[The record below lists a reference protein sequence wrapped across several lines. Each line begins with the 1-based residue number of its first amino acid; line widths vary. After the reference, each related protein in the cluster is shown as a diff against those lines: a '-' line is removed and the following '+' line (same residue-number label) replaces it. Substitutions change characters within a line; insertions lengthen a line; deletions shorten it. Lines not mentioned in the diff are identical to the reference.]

1 MQALLVPAHSDE
13 EARLTRMRQLFPHC
27 TDPVD
32 SVAVYADVP
41 EWPEGSDRPFV
52 RLNMIASVDGA
63 TALAGRSGA
72 LGGPADHEVFMA
84 LRSLADAVLVAAG
97 TVRAEGYGPALLP
110 PETQGARTARGQVPV
125 PPIAVVSRSC
135 DLDWASP
142 FFTAAVARPL
152 VVTVSAA
159 PTGNRNR
166 AGEVADVVIAGEHD
180 VDLRQA
186 IAALGKRGAASV
198 LAEGGPSLNGQLAAA
213 GVLDEVCLTVSP
225 ALVGG
230 DSRRIVTGVDL
241 DPPLSL
247 EPLSVLEED
256 GYLFL
261 RYGVRTGER
270 NR

>member
-1 MQALLVPAHSDE
+1 
-13 EARLTRMRQLFPHC
+13 MRQLFPHR

-32 SVAVYADVP
+32 PVAVYAEVP

-63 TALAGRSGA
+63 TAVAGRSGA
-72 LGGPADHEVFMA
+72 LGGPADHRVFMA

-97 TVRAEGYGPALLP
+97 TVRAEGYGPALFS
-110 PETQGARTARGQVPV
+110 PEVQDARRARGQAPV

-142 FFTAAVARPL
+142 FFTAAAARPL

-159 PTGNRNR
+159 RAANREQG
-166 AGEVADVVIAGEHD
+166 AEVADVVIAGESD
-180 VDLRQA
+180 VDLSRA
-186 IAALGKRGAASV
+186 VAALGQRGAASV

-213 GVLDEVCLTVSP
+213 GVLDELCLTVSP
-225 ALVGG
+225 KLVGG
-230 DSRRIVTGVDL
+230 DSRRIVTGADV

-247 EPLSVLEED
+247 ELVSVLEED

-261 RYGVRTGER
+261 RYRVGSG
-270 NR
+270 